1 MPTLD
6 YLLLAVKDP
15 QRSAKLYDQLLGL
28 APVESSPTFVL
39 YLMPNG
45 FKLGFWSAAD
55 VEPKARPAGG
65 AELSFS
71 LPDEATVRKTYHA
84 WKGLGLEVLQEPT
97 RMDFGFTFVVADP
110 DGHRLRPFV
119 LAEDPR

>member
-1 MPTLD
+1 MPTVD

-15 QRSAKLYDQLLGL
+15 QRSAKLYDQLLGF
-28 APVESSPTFVL
+28 APVESSPMFVL
-39 YLMPNG
+39 YVMPNG
-45 FKLGFWSAAD
+45 FKLGLWAVSD
-55 VEPKARPAGG
+55 VEPKAKPPGG
-65 AELSFS
+65 VELSFS
-71 LPDEATVRKTYHA
+71 LPDEASVRKTYAA
-84 WKGLGLEVLQEPT
+84 WTALGLEVVQEPT

>member
-15 QRSAKLYDQLLGL
+15 QRSAKLYDQLFGQK
-28 APVESSPTFVL
+28 PVEDSPTFVL
-39 YLMPNG
+39 YVMPNG
-45 FKLGFWSAAD
+45 FKLGLWSAAD
-55 VEPKARPAGG
+55 VRPAAKPPGG
-65 AELSFS
+65 VELSFT
-71 LPDEATVRKTYHA
+71 LPDEASVRKTYAA
-84 WKGLGLEVLQEPT
+84 WTALGLEVVQEPT

-110 DGHRLRPFV
+110 DGHRLRSFV